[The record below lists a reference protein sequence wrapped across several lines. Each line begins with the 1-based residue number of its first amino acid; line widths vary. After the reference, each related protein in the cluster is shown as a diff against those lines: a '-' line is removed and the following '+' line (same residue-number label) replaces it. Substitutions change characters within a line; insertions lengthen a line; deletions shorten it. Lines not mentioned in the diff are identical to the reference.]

1 MNYSVKDPE
10 TGNGRV
16 FALWAIL
23 WNGLSEITDV
33 PLIYFFFVFISES
46 ASLRHIS
53 EHHKASFGR
62 QLNLKNGKI

>member
-33 PLIYFFFVFISES
+33 PLIYIFFLF
-46 ASLRHIS
+46 L
-53 EHHKASFGR
+53 
-62 QLNLKNGKI
+62 